1 MAATPEKERRKKE
14 RETTILYLVARHVD
28 AGVHDFDVGYGTL
41 VKRGV
46 TVRKQLIK
54 ELISRA
60 RLQNKPKFANFSK
73 LGLLGVCTI
82 IITLAFSFYQ
92 SSVGRAA
99 CAAAYCLNKRTT
111 TQWNTF

>member
-1 MAATPEKERRKKE
+1 MAATPQKERRKKE

-73 LGLLGVCTI
+73 LGLGVCTI

>member
-1 MAATPEKERRKKE
+1 MAATTQKVRRKKE

-73 LGLLGVCTI
+73 LGLRVCT

-92 SSVGRAA
+92 SSVGRA
-99 CAAAYCLNKRTT
+99 CAAAYSSNKRTT